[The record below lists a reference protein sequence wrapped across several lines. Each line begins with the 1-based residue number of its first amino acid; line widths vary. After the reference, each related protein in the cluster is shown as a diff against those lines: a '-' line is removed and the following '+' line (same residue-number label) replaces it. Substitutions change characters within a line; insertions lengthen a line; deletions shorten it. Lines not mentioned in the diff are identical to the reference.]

1 MAWLIVTNDSD
12 AGPDVRAD
20 DAIMGAHW
28 QYELANRDT
37 ILVAG
42 SLRDDDRVTKNGSV
56 LLLDVETRE
65 EAEAFLEG
73 DPATQAGMRGKT
85 EIRWLNV
92 AILDK
97 IEQP

>member
-1 MAWLIVTNDSD
+1 MAWLVIANDSET
-12 AGPDVRAD
+12 GPAIRAD
-20 DAIMGAHW
+20 QRIMDAMW
-28 QYELANRDT
+28 QFELENRAT

-42 SLRDDDRVTKNGSV
+42 SLREDDKVTKNGSV

-65 EAEAFLEG
+65 EAEAILAS
-73 DPATQAGMRGKT
+73 DPATKAGLRG
-85 EIRWLNV
+85 EVQIRWLNV